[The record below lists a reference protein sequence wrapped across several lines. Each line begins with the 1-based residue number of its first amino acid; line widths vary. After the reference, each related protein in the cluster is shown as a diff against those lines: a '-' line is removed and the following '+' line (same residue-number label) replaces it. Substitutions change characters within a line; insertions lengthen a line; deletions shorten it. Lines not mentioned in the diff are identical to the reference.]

1 MLPIF
6 KAEVDFIF
14 QKINNYK
21 SSEITGSLIQIEDK
35 HYIVEEL
42 FLPLIQSSDGVSFG
56 FNSDYFI
63 PIQENTLLISFD
75 RKKFVKIDD
84 FIKN

>member
-6 KAEVDFIF
+6 KAEVDFVF
-14 QKINNYK
+14 HKINNYK

-35 HYIVEEL
+35 SYIVEEL

-56 FNSDYFI
+56 FDSDYFI

-84 FIKN
+84 FIEN